1 MEKVGGQQ
9 RIAILIV
16 LLAVLLGVGLT
27 LATGKKPAPSPKV
40 SAPTSRFPLGTN
52 PTPTI
57 TLSPAYFSLAPR
69 TSSINKGEKI
79 TLSLKLNSGSYQIDA
94 VDAVLSFDPK
104 VFKIEAVTPGKI
116 FAQYPIKR
124 ADNQAGL
131 IQLSAA
137 GEVKEG
143 SIAGF
148 IGEEEYGQI
157 TLTALEATSS
167 TAISFGAKSILASRG
182 QNILNPEKSL
192 GGNYTIK

>member
-9 RIAILIV
+9 KAIIFITLLII
-16 LLAVLLGVGLT
+16 LLGVGLT
-27 LATGKKPAPSPKV
+27 LATSKKPFSSPN
-40 SAPTSRFPLGTN
+40 SNSPASRFPLGTS

-57 TLSPAYFSLAPR
+57 ALTTAYFSLVPH
-69 TSSINKGEKI
+69 TSTINKGGKL

-94 VDAVLSFDPK
+94 VDAILSFDPK
-104 VFKIEAVTPGKI
+104 AFKAEVITPGKI

-124 ADNQAGL
+124 VDNKTGL

-143 SIAGF
+143 GISGF

-157 TLTALEATSS
+157 TLTALEVTSS
-167 TAISFGAKSILASRG
+167 ATISFSPKSILASRG
-182 QNILNPEKSL
+182 QNVLDSEKTL
-192 GGNYTIK
+192 GGSYTIK